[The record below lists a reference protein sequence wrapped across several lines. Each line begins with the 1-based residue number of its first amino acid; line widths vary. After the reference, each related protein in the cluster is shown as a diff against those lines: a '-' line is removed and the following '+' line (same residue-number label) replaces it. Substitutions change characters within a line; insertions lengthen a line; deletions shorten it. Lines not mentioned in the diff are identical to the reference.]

1 MEEQRIKSE
10 PFVLMSSSSNIC
22 KQLQIYLL
30 ANNAISFILTLCVL
44 VCLYQLN
51 NLVNNEY
58 LNLFITYFILINV
71 VSILLYFKSMRKRA
85 NCIKNKLSNKTRL
98 QLVQAVQYL
107 KELPLAFVCYFY
119 LEKIYSQSHKTN
131 CSFYYYFTLFMS
143 FYFSLIGIFNCIL
156 IESNLNRE
164 QPTSSNSLMFH
175 FLFRYFNF
183 LSKSIPLVLLISSA
197 DSSNLFSIKLIILLY
212 ICISILLFFICNLR
226 SIRTKSKQTNEA
238 TSNTNEITQSFY
250 ESFKMFIDFNH
261 TFFKSSSES
270 QRILKLF
277 KLATLK
283 LVMLFFTQFVLIVS
297 SAYIWFYRAVY
308 IYNSSRSHTTLLSIL
323 TKYNN
328 SRIALINL
336 FEFEEKIKFRQLN
349 FIIVIGSAFIS
360 YLSYY
365 IYFTYYSV
373 NNGAEVK
380 CSLENP
386 NNNSVCKKIAHSN
399 QTIPNRNMSNYW
411 LEKARKNNENQTR
424 IFNFQP
430 SMVNVVDPIDG
441 FSIDSFHQSSSI
453 VTNSDVLACHYYDEL
468 QRDDYSHF
476 SSIKRS
482 SSESDLSSHVSSAFK
497 NYTTIHSSP
506 YILSRSVNAL
516 SFESS
521 SGVISSELSS
531 TTNSSDYTNFSY
543 LKNCELRSVWLS
555 SGRTSVNKQNKP
567 TCLLT
572 QNNLSLH
579 DQLASRSNSNEKIF
593 VWFNLKHQT
602 DHSSKLDNKSK
613 LVNFFNDQSV
623 VSLNLGLANASSTV
637 RTDEISNFSY
647 VI

>member
-1 MEEQRIKSE
+1 MEEQRIRSE
-10 PFVLMSSSSNIC
+10 PFVLMSSSSKIC

-51 NLVNNEY
+51 LVNNEH
-58 LNLFITYFILINV
+58 LNLFMTYFILINV
-71 VSILLYFKSMRKRA
+71 VSILLYFKSARRQFNFMKS
-85 NCIKNKLSNKTRL
+85 KLNSKTRL
-98 QLVQAVQYL
+98 KFVQLIQYL

-119 LEKIYSQSHKTN
+119 FEKIYSLSHKIN

-143 FYFSLIGIFNCIL
+143 FYFSLIGILNCIL
-156 IESNLNRE
+156 IESNLNYE
-164 QPTSSNSLMFH
+164 QPTSSSSLMFH

-183 LSKSIPLVLLISSA
+183 LCKSIPLVLLICSV
-197 DSSNLFSIKLIILLY
+197 DNSNLYSIKLVILLY
-212 ICISILLFFICNLR
+212 IFISILLFFACNLC
-226 SIRTKSKQTNEA
+226 SIRTKSIKTNRA
-238 TSNTNEITQSFY
+238 TNRTREIMQSFY

-261 TFFKSSSES
+261 IYFESNSEP
-270 QRILKLF
+270 QTILKLF
-277 KLATLK
+277 KLTTLK
-283 LVMLFFTQFVLIVS
+283 LVLLFVTQFVLIVS
-297 SAYIWFYRAVY
+297 SAYIWFYRAIY
-308 IYNSSRSHTTLLSIL
+308 IYNSSRSQTTLLSIL
-323 TKYNN
+323 TKFNN

-349 FIIVIGSAFIS
+349 FIVVIGSAFIS

-373 NNGAEVK
+373 DNLAKTSNENLNDNSANKK
-380 CSLENP
+380 CSDP
-386 NNNSVCKKIAHSN
+386 NQMISN
-399 QTIPNRNMSNYW
+399 RFTSNYI
-411 LEKARKNNENQTR
+411 LEKARRSSENQTR

-453 VTNSDVLACHYYDEL
+453 VTNSAVLACHYYDEL
-468 QRDDYSHF
+468 QRDNYSHF

-482 SSESDLSSHVSSAFK
+482 SSDSDLSSHVSSGLK

-506 YILSRSVNAL
+506 YILSRSINAL

-543 LKNCELRSVWLS
+543 LKNCELRSFWMS
-555 SGRTSVNKQNKP
+555 SVNKQNKSN
-567 TCLLT
+567 CLLT
-572 QNNLSLH
+572 QTNLSIH
-579 DQLASRSNSNEKIF
+579 DQLASQSNSNEKIF
-593 VWFNLKHQT
+593 VWFNLKNQP
-602 DHSSKLDNKSK
+602 DHSSKQSNNSNLVSFLNVQPVNLD
-613 LVNFFNDQSV
+613 
-623 VSLNLGLANASSTV
+623 LGLVNASSTV